1 MKQSLK
7 KIAAATFALSIVF
20 TSGPVLDVLPASAST
35 ASHQILSELTELNDD
50 TTPGIEMNENGVA
63 RSIDGQLSDTQ
74 VENDEDAKE
83 VLRNISELLG
93 VKDTEQE
100 LKFKGSSN
108 SSYNTVY
115 TFKQYYKD
123 LELTNSYITII
134 VNNSTGRSDFLNS
147 SFIPDFSMDVNP
159 DVSASNAAQIVME
172 QYSVTLSE
180 APRLVIYSMDN
191 TVHHLAWEVKT
202 DSFSPSMVYLDAK
215 NGEILY
221 AEMPSSANDE
231 GDLAATYSLEKDSP
245 LSGPFTVD
253 IARDKDEENLYK
265 LHDTERNIYVLDSR
279 NFYGKYINDYTQI
292 CSKNDGDV
300 TNKSLVIKKEDNSW
314 DGYETELAVLYNVQ
328 KAYDFYD
335 ELMWTGTDDKNCDL
349 FIVPQFRA
357 ENGTTGVGIDNA
369 YAMFSN
375 TLVFGAGNGE
385 TTKNWGL
392 GLDTVVH
399 EYTHR
404 VTDNKIHWR
413 GTHGEAHS
421 LDEAYSDIMAEYADG
436 TDEWQQ
442 GTYHYLN
449 GTSFVR
455 DLANPTS
462 NPAQYYRYTSAEHF
476 QYVEEHCGST
486 VISHAA
492 YLMHKLGIP
501 DHVGKKLWYISLD
514 YLPKG
519 NNATF
524 ADCRTAINKAADKVF
539 DIYSYSKRL
548 EWAYII
554 RKAFNTVNIRDKY
567 DLVGDVNL
575 DFKID
580 ENDITDLKDYLD
592 PDKTFKF
599 TQPVQEHYCDLNAD
613 GVIDDADVA
622 YLEKVV
628 NGQIT
633 ITKQPQN
640 TTRPLDSLVSLSVE
654 AEGEELTYEWYS
666 DHSGNSDFKLECSTQ
681 LSSIKNPWFDCSM
694 TPDRN
699 GQQIYCIITDKY
711 NHKIKTDTI
720 TLTSAEPITVISQP
734 PQLITSNYGD
744 TVTLSVKA
752 TGVGL
757 KYTWRAQYPGEP
769 KWFDLGNY
777 TDTYEFTLT
786 EENKNI
792 IIWCTITDAFDET
805 QVTPFITFQTNS
817 ASNAPNTEAIDGDV
831 NGDGILDISDA
842 IFLAR
847 FVAEDSTLDMSNF
860 NVQNADVNGDGLT
873 SAADTVY
880 IIRKIAKLI

>member
-20 TSGPVLDVLPASAST
+20 TSGPVLDVLPASAT
-35 ASHQILSELTELNDD
+35 AEQQILSELTELNDD
-50 TTPGIEMNENGVA
+50 TAPGIEMNENGVA

-100 LKFKGSSN
+100 LKFESSSN

-123 LELTNSYITII
+123 IELTNSYITII

-172 QYSVTLSE
+172 KYSVTLSE
-180 APRLVIYSMDN
+180 APRLVIYSADN

-202 DSFSPSMVYLDAK
+202 DSILPSKVYLDAK

-221 AEMPSSANDE
+221 AEMPSYANDE

-265 LHDTERNIYVLDSR
+265 LHDTERNIYVLDSK
-279 NFYGKYINDYTQI
+279 NFYCDFTGDFAQIYGKNNDDI
-292 CSKNDGDV
+292 
-300 TNKSLVIKKEDNSW
+300 TNKSLVIKKENNSW
-314 DGYETELAVLYNVQ
+314 DDYKTELAVLYNIQ

-335 ELMWTGTDDKNCDL
+335 ELMWTGTDDQNSDL
-349 FIVPQFRA
+349 FIVPQLRYTSG
-357 ENGTTGVGIDNA
+357 EGVSNA
-369 YAMFSN
+369 FSMVDYN
-375 TLVFGAGNGE
+375 TLLFGAGDDLN
-385 TTKNWGL
+385 TTNFGFCY
-392 GLDTVVH
+392 DTVVH

-404 VTDNKIHWR
+404 VTEQKIGWS
-413 GTHGEAHS
+413 GTLGESNS
-421 LDEAYSDIMAEYADG
+421 LDEAYSDIMGEYAEEIPD
-436 TDEWQQ
+436 WRH
-442 GTYHYLN
+442 GTYYIDE
-449 GTSFVR
+449 SICSR
-455 DLANPTS
+455 DLSDPTS
-462 NPAQYYRYTSAEHF
+462 DPAQYYRYTSAEHF
-476 QYVEEHCGST
+476 KNVEDHNGST

-554 RKAFNTVNIRDKY
+554 RKAFNTVNVRDKY

-580 ENDITDLKDYLD
+580 ENDITDLKDYLA
-592 PDKTFKF
+592 PDKTFQF

-622 YLEKVV
+622 YLENVIYGK
-628 NGQIT
+628 IT

-666 DHSGNSDFKLECSTQ
+666 DHAGNSDFKLECS
-681 LSSIKNPWFDCSM
+681 M
-694 TPDRN
+694 
-699 GQQIYCIITDKY
+699 
-711 NHKIKTDTI
+711 
-720 TLTSAEPITVISQP
+720 
-734 PQLITSNYGD
+734 
-744 TVTLSVKA
+744 
-752 TGVGL
+752 
-757 KYTWRAQYPGEP
+757 
-769 KWFDLGNY
+769 
-777 TDTYEFTLT
+777 
-786 EENKNI
+786 
-792 IIWCTITDAFDET
+792 
-805 QVTPFITFQTNS
+805 
-817 ASNAPNTEAIDGDV
+817 
-831 NGDGILDISDA
+831 
-842 IFLAR
+842 
-847 FVAEDSTLDMSNF
+847 
-860 NVQNADVNGDGLT
+860 
-873 SAADTVY
+873 
-880 IIRKIAKLI
+880 